1 MVIAVAHSMT
11 RNERSSIQVVLNLNR
26 PDHYVLV
33 IPQPYMSY
41 GSVYAI
47 SERTPASG

>member
-33 IPQPYMSY
+33 IPQPY
-41 GSVYAI
+41 VYAI